1 MMAQEGPWHECQVRF
16 LASSRADQTPLGVLI
31 DGRWLDVILKSESL
45 QAAPEPTAT
54 PMRRFRVQTKDRRLI
69 DLRPD
74 RHGKW
79 YFRVI

>member
-1 MMAQEGPWHECQVRF
+1 MVQGEPWHECQVRF

-31 DGRWLDVILKSESL
+31 DGRWLDVILKSESVE
-45 QAAPEPTAT
+45 AALEPTAA
-54 PMRRFRVQTKDRRLI
+54 PLRCFRVQTKDRCLI